1 MNRLSEVKL
10 FTKLD
15 LKDAYH
21 WIHIKEGDEWKTV
34 FHTHYSH
41 FEYMV
46 MPFRLAN
53 ALAMFQA
60 YINQVLAG
68 LIDVF
73 CVVYLDNILIYFKT
87 PEEH

>member
-1 MNRLSEVKL
+1 MNWLSGAKL

-15 LKDAYH
+15 LKDTYH
-21 WIHIKEGDEWKTV
+21 QICIKKDDKWKTA
-34 FHTHYSH
+34 FCTHYSH

-46 MPFRLAN
+46 MPFRLTNTPAT
-53 ALAMFQA
+53 FQV

-73 CVVYLDNILIYFKT
+73 CVVYLNNILIYFKM